1 MVVPLILLFVR
12 TRNST
17 ETNTTAQTGDE
28 SRVVAGSSA
37 SLPDLPG
44 LELSQ
49 AAKDRS
55 FWLISAAQLFAGL
68 SFGLAPHYVAYLT
81 GIGYS
86 AIFAATA
93 VSLFLIVTTAGTLLG
108 GPLADRF
115 GARSTMVVTF
125 ILSSCG
131 MFALLGASHPLA
143 LATNILAGGFAAG
156 ALSVQMPLVMVES
169 LGIRRLGSVMGITGV
184 FFTSVQRSVRSPR
197 AGSSM

>member
-1 MVVPLILLFVR
+1 
-12 TRNST
+12 
-17 ETNTTAQTGDE
+17 
-28 SRVVAGSSA
+28 
-37 SLPDLPG
+37 
-44 LELSQ
+44 
-49 AAKDRS
+49 
-55 FWLISAAQLFAGL
+55 
-68 SFGLAPHYVAYLT
+68 VAYLT

-115 GARSTMVVTF
+115 GARSTTVVTF

-156 ALSVQMPLVMVES
+156 ALWVQMPLVMIES
-169 LGIRRLGSVMGITGV
+169 LGIKRLGSVVGITGV
-184 FFTSVQRSVRSPR
+184 FFTLGAAISPVVTGR
-197 AGSSM
+197 IFDVTGSYSIAIWSFVAMYLICSLAILSCRPLRREPMRVGAPAPSPAV

>member
-1 MVVPLILLFVR
+1 M
-12 TRNST
+12 
-17 ETNTTAQTGDE
+17 
-28 SRVVAGSSA
+28 
-37 SLPDLPG
+37 
-44 LELSQ
+44 
-49 AAKDRS
+49 
-55 FWLISAAQLFAGL
+55 
-68 SFGLAPHYVAYLT
+68 APHYVAYLT

-115 GARSTMVVTF
+115 GARSAMVVTF

-156 ALSVQMPLVMVES
+156 ALWVQMPLVMIES
-169 LGIRRLGSVMGITGV
+169 LGIKRLGSVMGITGV
-184 FFTSVQRSVRSPR
+184 FFTFGAAISPVVTGR
-197 AGSSM
+197 IFDVTGSYSIAIWSFVAMYLICSLAILGCRPLGREPMRVGAPAPSPAL